1 MQAVLI
7 ILAIVGAALSG
18 EASARGEE
26 PAPKP
31 SRIVSTNVC
40 ADQLTLLLAE
50 RGRIAAL
57 SRLAVDPDLAVLAEE
72 ARGLTLTGG
81 RAEEIVPLKP
91 DLVLANVYQGA
102 QASRFLAGLGIR
114 VFIVPEANS
123 FAELRE
129 MLRATGAALGE
140 PELAE
145 EAVAALDRRLAAVSV
160 AGPAG
165 RRALILE
172 PNGYT
177 PAGGTLSDSVLQAAG
192 FRNHAAA
199 LGVQGYGT
207 VALERVVLNP
217 PDLLIFD
224 DYKPSRAS
232 RAQALL
238 HHPALARVAQTTP
251 TLWMPS
257 KLWLCPGPWT
267 AEAVAQ
273 LVRDD
278 KSR

>member
-1 MQAVLI
+1 MQALLI
-7 ILAIVGAALSG
+7 FVMGLAVGSAGAAQVQNPGS
-18 EASARGEE
+18 
-26 PAPKP
+26 PAKP
-31 SRIVSTNVC
+31 ARIVSTNVC

-50 RGRIAAL
+50 RERIAAL
-57 SRLAVDPDLAVLAEE
+57 SRLAVDSDLAVLSKE
-72 ARGLTLTGG
+72 AQGLPLTGG

-91 DLVLANVYQGA
+91 DMVLANAYQGA

-123 FAELRE
+123 FEELRA
-129 MLRATGAALGE
+129 MLLAVGEVLGE
-140 PELAE
+140 PQRAQD
-145 EAVAALDRRLAAVSV
+145 AVAALDRRLASVS
-160 AGPAG
+160 APGPTG
-165 RRALILE
+165 RHALILE

-177 PAGGTLSDSVLQAAG
+177 PARGTLSDAVLQAAG
-192 FRNHAAA
+192 FRNHAPA

-207 VALERVVLNP
+207 IALERVVLSP

-232 RAQALL
+232 RAQGLL

-267 AEAVAQ
+267 ADAVAH
-273 LVRDD
+273 LVPAG